1 MVNPLKCSPSS
12 FQEENAY
19 VYQNVIIRYIGCL
32 IRIQL
37 GNIFRTIHI
46 LFPKRFCY
54 KYTDFGFLRNYLSWQ
69 SVLLVEESGLPG
81 ENHRPVAYHWQ
92 TLSHNGVSSTSPPS
106 VGFELTTLEVIGTD
120 CTGSCKSNYHTIT
133 TTTSPQHTII
143 TVCRW

>member
-81 ENHRPVAYHWQ
+81 ENHRPVA
-92 TLSHNGVSSTSPPS
+92 
-106 VGFELTTLEVIGTD
+106 VIEYNPGDLVIHTDNVIEYNPGDLVIHTD
-120 CTGSCKSNYHTIT
+120 CDKHVTYRPDIQKLQQILTK
-133 TTTSPQHTII
+133 
-143 TVCRW
+143 